1 MKKIFILAT
10 FILLAFAPQAA
21 KGYAEASFEKK
32 EHDFGYI
39 NETAGPVKCE
49 FKFTNTGNKPLLI
62 IDAVPS
68 CGCTRPEYPKRPIA
82 PGDTGIIKVEYQPL
96 GRTGAF
102 KKDIRVNTNGKE
114 KKVILYIIGVTIPGK
129 K

>member
-10 FILLAFAPQAA
+10 FILLAFATQAA

-49 FKFTNTGNKPLLI
+49 
-62 IDAVPS
+62 
-68 CGCTRPEYPKRPIA
+68 CTRPDYPKRPIA

>member
-10 FILLAFAPQAA
+10 FILLAFATQAA
-21 KGYAEASFEKK
+21 KGYAEASLEKK

-68 CGCTRPEYPKRPIA
+68 CGCTRPECPRRPIA
-82 PGDTGIIKVEYQPL
+82 PGETGIIKVEYQPL
-96 GRTGAF
+96 GRTGEF
-102 KKDIRVNTNGKE
+102 KKDIRVNTNGKH

>member
-10 FILLAFAPQAA
+10 FILLAFATQAA

-82 PGDTGIIKVEYQPL
+82 PGDTGIIKVEYQPR

>member
-1 MKKIFILAT
+1 MKKIFILTT
-10 FILLAFAPQAA
+10 FILLAFATQAA

-82 PGDTGIIKVEYQPL
+82 PGETGITQVEDQPL

>member
-10 FILLAFAPQAA
+10 FILLAFATQAA

-39 NETAGPVKCE
+39 NETEGPVKCE

-82 PGDTGIIKVEYQPL
+82 PGDTGIIKVEYPPR

-129 K
+129 Q

>member
-10 FILLAFAPQAA
+10 FILLAFATQAA

-96 GRTGAF
+96 ARTGAF

>member
-10 FILLAFAPQAA
+10 FILLAFATQAA

-49 FKFTNTGNKPLLI
+49 FKFTNTGNAPLVI
-62 IDAVPS
+62 ISANAS
-68 CGCTRPEYPKRPIA
+68 CGCTRPQCPAEPIRP
-82 PGDTGIIKVEYQPL
+82 GKTGKIKVTYLPQ
-96 GRTGAF
+96 GRPGEFSKNIKVRTNAPDAKKITLKITGNV
-102 KKDIRVNTNGKE
+102 IR
-114 KKVILYIIGVTIPGK
+114 
-129 K
+129 

>member
-1 MKKIFILAT
+1 MKRLIFTLIASVMM
-10 FILLAFAPQAA
+10 IAAFA
-21 KGYAEASFEKK
+21 KDKAEITFKTT

-39 NETAGPVKCE
+39 KEDGGSVSCE
-49 FKFTNTGNKPLLI
+49 FEFTNTGNKPLLI

>member
-1 MKKIFILAT
+1 MKPLIFTLIASVMM
-10 FILLAFAPQAA
+10 IAAFA
-21 KGYAEASFEKK
+21 KDKAEITFKTT

-39 NETAGPVKCE
+39 KEDGGSVSCE
-49 FKFTNTGNKPLLI
+49 FEFTNTGNKPLLI

>member
-10 FILLAFAPQAA
+10 FILLAFATQAA

-96 GRTGAF
+96 GRIGAF

>member
-1 MKKIFILAT
+1 MKRLIFTLIASVMM
-10 FILLAFAPQAA
+10 IAAFA
-21 KGYAEASFEKK
+21 KDKAEITFKTT

-39 NETAGPVKCE
+39 KEDGGSVSCE
-49 FKFTNTGNKPLLI
+49 FEFTNTGNKPLLI

-114 KKVILYIIGVTIPGK
+114 KKVIL
-129 K
+129 